1 MARKTETRDRLVET
15 ATKLFSKQGY
25 GQTGVNEIMNE
36 AQATSGSFY
45 HFFPAKED
53 LLLAVLDRIGENL
66 DAEMFGPAERDARD
80 PLAKIFLAFARRRR
94 DLEASGFALGS
105 PLGNLA
111 AELSESHPQ
120 VREKIA
126 TIYGSLSKKVE
137 SLLIEAG
144 DRIPADV
151 DRAEV
156 AHLIVA
162 SLEGAV
168 IAARAQHSIEPF
180 AATVNR
186 VKDYLRR
193 LTEAEIEPLAEG
205 EDVSGTGRDRDNGGW
220 RSW

>member
-1 MARKTETRDRLVET
+1 MPRKTETRDRLLET
-15 ATKLFSKQGY
+15 ATNLFSKQGY

-36 AQATSGSFY
+36 ARATSGSFY

-53 LLLAVLDRIGENL
+53 LLLAVLDRIEENL
-66 DAEMFGPAERDARD
+66 DADLFGPAAADLAD

-111 AELSESHPQ
+111 GELSESHPQ

-126 TIYGSLSKKVE
+126 AIYGSLSSRIE
-137 SLLIEAG
+137 ALLIETG

-151 DRAEV
+151 DRAEL

-168 IAARAQHSIEPF
+168 IAARARHSVEPF
-180 AATVNR
+180 DATVSR
-186 VKDYLRR
+186 MKDYLRR
-193 LTEAEIEPLAEG
+193 LTEAEIESPAEG
-205 EDVSGTGRDRDNGGW
+205 EDLSAADRSRDNGSW